1 MFEDYSYE
9 TILNNM
15 LARIPDTLDKR
26 QGSIIYNALSPAAVE
41 LQNMYIN
48 LDFILNETFADTAN
62 REYLIKRASERGLSP
77 YPATNAIVKGVFTP
91 SSLEISLGSRF
102 SLDDLNYSVTEKIS
116 DGQYKLECETAGA
129 EANYNFGQ
137 LIPIDYVEGLEYAEI
152 TAILIP
158 GEDEEATEAFRNRY
172 FASLNNQAFGGN
184 ITDYKQKV
192 NAISGVGGVKV
203 YPTWNG
209 GGTVKLV
216 IVDSDYH
223 VPSATLISTV
233 QTAIDPTGNQGEGIG
248 IAPIG
253 HVVTVTGATSQ
264 TLNISSTF
272 TLETGYTWEDVEASI
287 ENTINQYFAE
297 LNATWADN
305 NNIIVRISQIET
317 RVLELEGI
325 IDIADTEINETA
337 ANFVVNADS
346 IAVLGAVTNNEQ
358 TS

>member
-15 LARIPDTLDKR
+15 LARVPNTLDKR
-26 QGSIIYNALSPAAVE
+26 QGSIIYNALAPAAVE

-77 YPATNAIVKGVFTP
+77 YPATKAIVKGIFTP
-91 SSLEISLGSRF
+91 SSLDISLGTRF

-116 DGQYKLECETAGA
+116 SGQYKLECETAGA
-129 EANYNFGQ
+129 KANYNFGQ

-158 GEDEEATEAFRNRY
+158 GEDEEATEAFRSRY

-233 QTAIDPTGNQGEGIG
+233 QTAIDPTGNQGEGVG

-253 HVVTVTGATSQ
+253 HVVTVAGATAQ

-272 TLETGYTWEDVEASI
+272 TLETGYTWEDVEANI

-297 LNATWADN
+297 LNAAWADN

-325 IDIADTEINETA
+325 IDIADTEINNTA
-337 ANFVVNADS
+337 SNFVVDADS
-346 IAVLGAVTNNEQ
+346 IAVLGTVTNDE
-358 TS
+358 

>member
-1 MFEDYSYE
+1 MFENYSYE

-15 LARIPDTLDKR
+15 LARVPNTLDKR
-26 QGSIIYNALSPAAVE
+26 QGSIIYNALAPSAVE

-91 SSLEISLGSRF
+91 SSLEISLGTRF

-116 DGQYKLECETAGA
+116 DEQYKLECETAGA
-129 EANYNFGQ
+129 EANYNFGR
-137 LIPIDYVEGLEYAEI
+137 LIPIDYIEGLEYAEI

-158 GEDEEATEAFRNRY
+158 GEDEEATEAFRSRY

-233 QTAIDPTGNQGEGIG
+233 QTAIDPTGNQGEGVG

-253 HVVTVTGATSQ
+253 HVVTVTGATAQ
-264 TLNISSTF
+264 TLNIASTF
-272 TLETGYTWEDVEASI
+272 TLETGYTWEDVETNI

-297 LNATWADN
+297 LNAAWADN
-305 NNIIVRISQIET
+305 NNIIVRISKIKT

-325 IDIADTEINETA
+325 IDIADTEINDTA
-337 ANFVVNADS
+337 SNFVVNANS
-346 IAVLGAVTNNEQ
+346 IAVLGTVTNNE
-358 TS
+358 

>member
-1 MFEDYSYE
+1 M
-9 TILNNM
+9 
-15 LARIPDTLDKR
+15 
-26 QGSIIYNALSPAAVE
+26 
-41 LQNMYIN
+41 
-48 LDFILNETFADTAN
+48 
-62 REYLIKRASERGLSP
+62 
-77 YPATNAIVKGVFTP
+77 
-91 SSLEISLGSRF
+91 EISLGTRF

-116 DGQYKLECETAGA
+116 SGQYKLECETAGA
-129 EANYNFGQ
+129 QANYNFGQ

-158 GEDEEATEAFRNRY
+158 GEDEEATEDFRNRY

-233 QTAIDPTGNQGEGIG
+233 QTAIDPTGNQGEGVG

-253 HVVTVTGATSQ
+253 HVVTVAGATSQ

-325 IDIADTEINETA
+325 IDIADTEINDTA
-337 ANFVVNADS
+337 SNFVVNADS
-346 IAVLGAVTNNEQ
+346 IAVLGTVTNDE
-358 TS
+358 

>member
-1 MFEDYSYE
+1 MFEEYTYE

-15 LARIPDTLDKR
+15 LARVPNTLDKR
-26 QGSIIYNALSPAAVE
+26 QGSIIYNALAPSAVE

-48 LDFILNETFADTAN
+48 LDFVLNETFADTAS

-77 YPATNAIVKGVFTP
+77 YPATKAIVKGVFTP
-91 SSLEISLGSRF
+91 SSLDISPGTRF
-102 SLDDLNYSVTEKIS
+102 SLDDLNYSVIEKIS
-116 DGQYKLECETAGA
+116 SGQYKLECETAGA
-129 EANYNFGQ
+129 KANYNFGQ

-158 GEDEEATEAFRNRY
+158 GEDEETTEAFRNRY

-253 HVVTVTGATSQ
+253 HVVTVAGATSQ

-297 LNATWADN
+297 LNAAWAD
-305 NNIIVRISQIET
+305 NNIIVRILQI
-317 RVLELEGI
+317 
-325 IDIADTEINETA
+325 NC
-337 ANFVVNADS
+337 
-346 IAVLGAVTNNEQ
+346 
-358 TS
+358 